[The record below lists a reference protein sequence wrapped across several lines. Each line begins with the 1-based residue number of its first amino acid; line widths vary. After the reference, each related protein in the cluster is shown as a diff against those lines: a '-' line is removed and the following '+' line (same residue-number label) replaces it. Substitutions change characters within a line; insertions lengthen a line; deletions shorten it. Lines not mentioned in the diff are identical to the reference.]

1 MGDPS
6 APGRPPFL
14 PWARR
19 FLAARFDRTSQVGIG
34 LTISAVV
41 FALAIWALSGLLD
54 GVLDNQWLVR
64 VDRMVESWFHAH
76 ATPAG
81 LAVFSGVTL
90 LGSPVGV
97 AVLVVVVALYLWRA
111 GARLLLWAWL
121 GANAGGALVGYVL
134 KTTVHRTRP
143 QYAAAYLHGHSYSFP
158 SGHTMGS
165 TVCYLLLAYLISSH
179 PSVTVRARRLIS
191 AVAVILVGAIGF
203 SRLYLGVPY
212 PSDVLGGF
220 MAGLAWLAACEGVE
234 RILIVREGL
243 LHAGWSPPPRK
254 DDVRAAPLRS

>member
-6 APGRPPFL
+6 APGRSTFL

-19 FLAARFDRTSQVGIG
+19 FLAARFDRKSQVGIG
-34 LTISAVV
+34 LTISALV
-41 FALAIWALSGLLD
+41 FAFAVWALSGLLD
-54 GVLDNQWLVR
+54 AVLDNDWLVR
-64 VDRMVESWFHAH
+64 VDRIVETWFHAH
-76 ATPAG
+76 ATAAG
-81 LAVFSGVTL
+81 LAIFSGVTL

-97 AVLVVVVALYLWRA
+97 AVLVVVVALYLWRV
-111 GARLLLWAWL
+111 GAHLLLWTWL
-121 GANAGGALVGYVL
+121 GTNAGGAIVEYVL

-165 TVCYLLLAYLISSH
+165 TVCYFLLAYLISSH
-179 PSVTVRARRLIS
+179 PRVPATARRVAS
-191 AVAVILVGAIGF
+191 AVPMILVGAIGF
-203 SRLYLGVPY
+203 SRLYLGVHY

-220 MAGLAWLAACEGVE
+220 MAGLAWLSVCGGVR

-243 LHAGWSPPPRK
+243 LEAGWSR
-254 DDVRAAPLRS
+254 PLRKNAGPALPP